1 MANSQAHLEPGSP
14 LGKATSLTLLERAR
28 AREPEAWERLM
39 RLYAPLVASWCAC
52 GGVRGADAED
62 VVQEVFGAA
71 ARGLGRFRR
80 ERPEDS
86 FRGWLRGITKLKLRE
101 HFRRAGRQPRAG
113 GGSASVG
120 LQEVADPTV
129 ELPEEDSPTEL
140 RDLYRRALQLIR
152 GAFEE
157 RTWQMFWLTVIE
169 DRPTADVAAEYGVTA
184 AAVRKARSRVLHRL
198 KEEVG
203 DLIA

>member
-14 LGKATSLTLLERAR
+14 SGKATSLTLLERAR

>member
-1 MANSQAHLEPGSP
+1 

-28 AREPEAWERLM
+28 AREPEAWERLI

-80 ERPEDS
+80 EQPEDS

-129 ELPEEDSPTEL
+129 ELPEEDA
-140 RDLYRRALQLIR
+140 RRSC
-152 GAFEE
+152 G
-157 RTWQMFWLTVIE
+157 TCT
-169 DRPTADVAAEYGVTA
+169 GVPC
-184 AAVRKARSRVLHRL
+184 S
-198 KEEVG
+198 
-203 DLIA
+203 